1 MINIGLLG
9 AGTVGS
15 GVLKIFSE
23 KKESFEKKLNTKINI
38 KKILVKDEN
47 KERPSYFD
55 NSILTTDPY
64 EIINDKDIDIIVELI
79 GGIEPAKTLILE
91 AIKQGKHII
100 TANKEV
106 IAKYGEE
113 IFNLASEKKVLV
125 NIEGTVCGGI
135 PIIQTI
141 KRDLIANDISK
152 LVGIVNGTTN
162 YILTEMTYKKKSFE
176 DTLKVAQELG
186 YAEADPTSDI
196 EAYDAVYKLS
206 ILAFLIFG
214 QKIDVENIYREG
226 ITKIEAEDIAYAD
239 KLGYIIKLLAIISQ
253 NDDKS
258 YDLRIHPTMIEK
270 EHPLASVNGV
280 FNAVWL
286 YGDSLGEFMLYGKG
300 AGQLPTASA
309 VVADILNVITD
320 IKSESK
326 ILAAP
331 EYREPAKLSHI
342 DNSIS
347 QYYIR
352 IQTADT
358 FGVMGN
364 IGAILGECEVSIE
377 SIWQLKTDGEIA
389 EIIIITHPAITKN
402 INKAVSLFENSL
414 FIKKVC
420 NLVRVKY

>member
-1 MINIGLLG
+1 MINIGILG

-15 GVLKIFSE
+15 GVVKIFSE
-23 KKESFEKKLNTKINI
+23 KKELFEKKLNTKLNI
-38 KKILVKDEN
+38 KKILVKNKE

-55 NSILTTDPY
+55 NSILTTDPN
-64 EIINDKDIDIIVELI
+64 EIINDPEIDIIVELI
-79 GGIEPAKTLILE
+79 GGIEPAKTLILN

-106 IAKYGEE
+106 IAKYGDK
-113 IFNLASEKKVLV
+113 IFSLALEKKVFV

-141 KRDLIANDISK
+141 KRDLIANDITK

-162 YILTEMTYKKKSFE
+162 YILTEMTYKKKSFDE
-176 DTLKVAQELG
+176 TLKLAQELG

-196 EAYDAVYKLS
+196 EAYDSAYKLA

-214 QKIDVENIYREG
+214 QKIPVEKIYREG

-239 KLGYIIKLLAIISQ
+239 KLGYVIKLLAVISQ
-253 NDDKS
+253 NENKS
-258 YDLRIHPTMIEK
+258 YELRVHPSMISK

-286 YGDSLGEFMLYGKG
+286 YGDSIGEFMLYGKG

-309 VVADILNVITD
+309 VVADILNLI
-320 IKSESK
+320 SETKAKRIVSTNS
-326 ILAAP
+326 
-331 EYREPAKLSHI
+331 EYNKTPKLSHI

-352 IQTADT
+352 IETNDT

-364 IGAILGECEVSIE
+364 IGNILGKCEVSIE
-377 SIWQLKTDGEIA
+377 SIWQSKTDGKIA
-389 EIIIITHPAITKN
+389 EIVIITHPAITKN
-402 INKAVSLFENSL
+402 INKAITLFEKSE